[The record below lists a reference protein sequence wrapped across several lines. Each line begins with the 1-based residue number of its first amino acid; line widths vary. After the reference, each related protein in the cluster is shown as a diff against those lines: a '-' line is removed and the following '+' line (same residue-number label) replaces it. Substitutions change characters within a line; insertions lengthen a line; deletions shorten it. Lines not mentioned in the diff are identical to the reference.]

1 MKSTKVEIVLLI
13 VVLLITVAANQA
25 PLSYGAKT
33 EGAYWYPPVYP
44 KSIGTN
50 DGWVL
55 ELSENANVG
64 GSVNATG
71 TVIKI
76 GDDVLKKQSV
86 AILHFNT
93 ASYSIPPTAVIA
105 SAVLKIRRQ
114 AIGGT
119 NPFLSFGTLN
129 VDMRKPYFGTS
140 TLTPSDFQV
149 AAGRSVVAAFD
160 RTPVNGW
167 YKAKLNAT
175 GGAYI
180 NKNGP
185 TQFRL
190 YFKLGD
196 NNNAIA
202 DYVSIYSGNAS
213 LALRPV
219 LEIEYYVP

>member
-1 MKSTKVEIVLLI
+1 MKSSKMEIVLLI

-33 EGAYWYPPVYP
+33 EGAYWYPPIYP
-44 KSIGTN
+44 KSVGTY

-55 ELSENANVG
+55 ERSENANTG

-71 TVIKI
+71 TFIKI
-76 GDDVLKKQSV
+76 GDDAFKRQSV

-93 ASYSIPPTAVIA
+93 APYSIPPTAVIYR
-105 SAVLKIRRQ
+105 AVLKIRRQ
-114 AIGGT
+114 SISGT

-129 VDMRKPYFGTS
+129 VDMRKPSFGTA
-140 TLTPSDFQV
+140 TLAPSDFQA
-149 AAGRSVVAAFD
+149 AAGRALVATFG
-160 RTPVNGW
+160 RTPVKGW
-167 YKAKLNAT
+167 YEATLNSTGKAYLN
-175 GGAYI
+175 
-180 NKNGP
+180 KRGP
-185 TQFRL
+185 TQFRV

-202 DYVSIYSGNAS
+202 DFVAIYSGNAS

>member
-1 MKSTKVEIVLLI
+1 MKSSKVEIVLLV
-13 VVLLITVAANQA
+13 VVLVVTVAANQA
-25 PLSYGAKT
+25 PLAYGAKT
-33 EGAYWYPPVYP
+33 EFAYWYPPIYP
-44 KSIGTN
+44 KSAGTF
-50 DGWVL
+50 DGSVL

-71 TVIKI
+71 AVIKI
-76 GDDVLKKQSV
+76 GDDVAKRQSV

-105 SAVLKIRRQ
+105 SAVIKIRRQ
-114 AIGGT
+114 AIGGI
-119 NPFLSFGTLN
+119 NPFLSFGALN

-140 TLTPSDFQV
+140 ALTPSDFQV
-149 AAGRSVVAAFD
+149 TAGRAVVATFA

-175 GGAYI
+175 GRIYL
-180 NKNGP
+180 NKRGP

-196 NNNAIA
+196 NNNAVA
-202 DYVSIYSGNAS
+202 DFVGIYSGNAAS
-213 LALRPV
+213 ALRPV

>member
-1 MKSTKVEIVLLI
+1 MKSSKVEIVLLI

-33 EGAYWYPPVYP
+33 EGAYWYPPIYP
-44 KSIGTN
+44 KSVGTY
-50 DGWVL
+50 DGWAL
-55 ELSENANVG
+55 ELNENANTG

-76 GDDVLKKQSV
+76 GDDAFKRQSV
-86 AILHFNT
+86 AVLHFNT
-93 ASYSIPPTAVIA
+93 ASYSIPPTAIIYRA
-105 SAVLKIRRQ
+105 ILKIRRQ
-114 AIGGT
+114 SISGT

-129 VDMRKPYFGTS
+129 VDMRKPSFGTAA
-140 TLTPSDFQV
+140 LAPSDFQA
-149 AAGRSVVAAFD
+149 AAGRSFVATFG

-167 YKAKLNAT
+167 YEATLNSTGKAYL
-175 GGAYI
+175 

-202 DYVSIYSGNAS
+202 DFVSVYSGNAS

-219 LEIEYYVP
+219 LAIEYYVP